1 MADSRTLPP
10 NNPTIANMNEPTMY
24 LEYFIMS
31 KTQMYKYYVSRNKK
45 RSIDK
50 IITKVNR

>member
-1 MADSRTLPP
+1 MADSKTLPP
-10 NNPTIANMNEPTMY
+10 VNPTIANMNVPIMY
-24 LEYFIMS
+24 LEYIIMS
-31 KTQMYKYYVSRNKK
+31 GSQMYKYYVSRNKK